1 MTALLAVDSVTIAYG
16 NLVAVRE
23 ASLTVDDGE
32 LVVILGANGAGKST
46 LLAACIG
53 WLRPQRGSI
62 RLRGEEIDHLEPW
75 QRFRRGLAFVPEGGR
90 VFAELT
96 VEENLRAAQPTENGL
111 KLVLELFPVLGERS
125 RQLAGTLSGGERQ
138 MLALARAIATEPQL
152 LMVDEASL
160 GLMPTLV
167 RRVFDVLVEMRS
179 QGLPILLVEQNTQAL
194 RIADRAYVLETGRI
208 VQHGPAAELLDDPA
222 VQRAYLGA

>member
-1 MTALLAVDSVTIAYG
+1 MTALLAIDSVTIAYG